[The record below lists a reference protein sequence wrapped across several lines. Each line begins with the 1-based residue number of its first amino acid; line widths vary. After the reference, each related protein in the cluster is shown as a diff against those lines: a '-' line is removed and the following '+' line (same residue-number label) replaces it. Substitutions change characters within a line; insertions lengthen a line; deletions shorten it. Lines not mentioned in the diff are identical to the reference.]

1 MQKIKVISAEWNPD
15 NQVIVTIANVR
26 LDGPSHEVEG
36 KQVWLG
42 IDPATKQKITL
53 DNLNESQATY
63 QVVNGLLLE
72 KGFDAQIKF
81 SIN

>member
-15 NQVIVTIANVR
+15 NQVLVTIANVR

-42 IDPATKQKITL
+42 MDSKTKQKITL
-53 DNLNESQATY
+53 DNLTESQATY
-63 QVVNGLLLE
+63 EVVNALLLE